1 MSSANPVNADVL
13 KSADSGGFGRPAVRA
28 WSEKS
33 KLHLGADAG
42 LSEDYERREE
52 PENEESAF
60 QIGINRCAEELGFVP
75 THICVASSPRRHCRR
90 FTRSS
95 GGVVV
100 VLQKSAQASAP
111 VDESGGHKESR

>member
-13 KSADSGGFGRPAVRA
+13 KSAGSGGFGRPAVRA

-75 THICVASSPRRHCRR
+75 THICVASSPRRHLPKVHALKRRRGGSSSECRPGVGA
-90 FTRSS
+90 
-95 GGVVV
+95 GG
-100 VLQKSAQASAP
+100 
-111 VDESGGHKESR
+111 